1 MYLVASFKIFL
12 FIYNLAIY
20 NLLLIQPLSSC
31 VNCRK
36 YQTHVAEKEV
46 EKKCHQLPQMILGCV
61 SLKEDSSSE
70 ARTICILLFE
80 AVIANKY
87 RAVQLCLNHLF

>member
-20 NLLLIQPLSSC
+20 NSLLIQPLSSC
-31 VNCRK
+31 VNCRE

-46 EKKCHQLPQMILGCV
+46 EKKCHQLPQMIWVFLGGFV
-61 SLKEDSSSE
+61 SLKEDY
-70 ARTICILLFE
+70 FP
-80 AVIANKY
+80 
-87 RAVQLCLNHLF
+87 